1 MAAERMADLS
11 DAVGDRPAMALKGL
25 NLSSCTQV
33 SALTLVCGAIE
44 SFLEFHRMLKLI
56 PFRSKPGPLRQ
67 KLHTHVAL
75 TGVER
80 TFPPSDIIVSK
91 TCPKG
96 VITYANKVFL
106 DVARLTESQVVGAA
120 HSVVRHPDMPRAVF
134 ALMWSR
140 LQAGQEIFAYV
151 LNMTSCGDHYWVHA
165 HVTPSFGAD
174 GQIIGY
180 HSNRR
185 VPDRS
190 AVDTVAPI
198 YRELKAIEDRAANRA
213 DGLKSSVERLN
224 SILRDAGVS
233 YDQYVFSLAS

>member
-1 MAAERMADLS
+1 
-11 DAVGDRPAMALKGL
+11 
-25 NLSSCTQV
+25 
-33 SALTLVCGAIE
+33 
-44 SFLEFHRMLKLI
+44 MLKLI
-56 PFRSKPGPLRQ
+56 PSRSKSGPLRQ

-80 TFPPSDIIVSK
+80 TFAPSDIIVSK
-91 TCPKG
+91 TDPKG
-96 VITYANKVFL
+96 VITYANKIFL
-106 DVARLTESQVVGAA
+106 DVAQLTERQAIGAP

-134 ALMWSR
+134 ALLWSR

-151 LNMTSCGDHYWVHA
+151 LNMASSGDHYWVHA

-174 GQIIGY
+174 GQIVGY

-190 AVDTVAPI
+190 AVDAVAPV

-213 DGLKSSVERLN
+213 DGLKNSVERLN
-224 SILRDAGVS
+224 AILADAGVS
-233 YDQYVFSLAS
+233 YDQYVFALAS